1 MTYGAYAYGTESY
14 AGTPSSTVT
23 TFPYRA
29 VEVEFTS
36 GVWTDVSADVVS
48 ISTRRGR
55 NRELGA
61 FDTGSCS
68 FTVRNDT
75 RVYDPDHTSGPF
87 YGNLR
92 PNRRVRVRATQAG
105 VTYPV
110 WQGYVDRITQVYGGP
125 NDATATFDASDLF
138 KLLNRT
144 ELARSAYA
152 TEVLAD
158 SPSHWWR
165 LDETAGATVVVD
177 ALGTANG
184 TTGTTATPV
193 AFGAAGAPVRDGG
206 TAATFDG
213 TNWVSFGTTPLV
225 TAFPYTFELWLKI
238 TTRTAPGNNFFVT
251 QAPDNAVVPNGQ
263 PFGFVTGTDVGSPG
277 RVTWDAC
284 NSGTVRVDDNA
295 WHHVALT
302 ADAAGAQT
310 LYIDGASV
318 ATGTATTPGQGSS
331 RDLRIAYPASAP
343 FVSVSRNGWVG
354 DLDEFATYPVALSA
368 ARVAA
373 HNSAGR
379 TPWNNEL
386 PGTRLGRVL
395 DQAAVPTGDRNIDA
409 GTTTLQSTSLGGTA
423 LAYAQ
428 KVEETEIGR
437 FFVAK
442 DGTVRFIGRQAADTG
457 PYLTSLATLVDDDSG
472 AGLPYV
478 AVSADVDE
486 ATVVTRAT
494 VSRDGSVAVSYGDTA
509 AQAEFKI
516 IDETHDGLLHNSDT
530 YSLYYAQL
538 VVNTHKNPT
547 TRIGA
552 VQLELGK
559 DPTNLYPAILA
570 LEIGDR
576 VTYKRKPQNLGSVIT
591 IPMRVEAIAH
601 DTGSKYWRTTLQL
614 SPFNLGQSGYG
625 TGVWDT
631 SLWDQAVWGL

>member
-1 MTYGAYAYGTESY
+1 MTYGVFAYGTESY
-14 AGTPSSTVT
+14 AGSPSSTVT
-23 TFPYRA
+23 TFPFRA
-29 VEVEFTS
+29 VEVEFTA

-61 FDTGSCS
+61 FDTGACS

-75 RVYDPDHTSGPF
+75 RIYDPDHATGPF

-138 KLLNRT
+138 KLLNRV
-144 ELARSAYA
+144 ELYTSAYA
-152 TEVLAD
+152 TEVRAD
-158 SPSHWWR
+158 APVAWWR
-165 LDETAGATVVVD
+165 LGDPAGSTVALDSAGSMDLAVV
-177 ALGTANG
+177 GTP
-184 TTGTTATPV
+184 T
-193 AFGAAGAPVRDGG
+193 FGSAGQIVRDPTGG
-206 TAATFDG
+206 M
-213 TNWVSFGTTPLV
+213 
-225 TAFPYTFELWLKI
+225 
-238 TTRTAPGNNFFVT
+238 
-251 QAPDNAVVPNGQ
+251 
-263 PFGFVTGTDVGSPG
+263 TGTDVSGVRQTGPRLITPPLTLEVWWKHTPAAAGGILIGQTGNTLADGYVFLNTSGADVFFQGQTSSGSFNVSSFGSPIN
-277 RVTWDAC
+277 VQD
-284 NSGTVRVDDNA
+284 NSTHHLVGVWEADGTVRVYVDGTEYTTPAGAVPPNTFPGA
-295 WHHVALT
+295 T
-302 ADAAGAQT
+302 ATAFIGGGPVLVGFAGAPGTYQDAAF
-310 LYIDGASV
+310 Y
-318 ATGTATTPGQGSS
+318 
-331 RDLRIAYPASAP
+331 
-343 FVSVSRNGWVG
+343 NK
-354 DLDEFATYPVALSA
+354 ALSP

-373 HNSAGR
+373 HNAAGR
-379 TPWNNEL
+379 TPWNNDL
-386 PGTRLGRVL
+386 PGTRLGRIL
-395 DQAAVPTGDRNIDA
+395 DQAAVATTDRNIDA

-437 FFVAK
+437 LFVAK
-442 DGTVRFIGRQAADTG
+442 DGTVRFIGRQAGDTG

-472 AGLPYV
+472 AGLPYL

-494 VSRDGSVAVSYGDTA
+494 VSRDGSVAITYTDA
-509 AQAEFKI
+509 AAVAEFKI

-538 VVNTHKNPT
+538 VVNTHKNPQ
-547 TRIGA
+547 TRIGGI
-552 VQLELGK
+552 QLELGK

-576 VTYKRKPQNLGSVIT
+576 VTYKRKPQNLGSVVT

-601 DTGSKYWRTTLQL
+601 DTGGKYWRTTLQL